1 MDPAPAALLPSRR
14 LLQFE
19 VVTVVLVAFAGAT
32 ATAVYLFAR
41 HVLASRQT
49 TLITTGIPGYT
60 SIDVLL
66 QCVLLI
72 AGSAA
77 VLLVAYVLA
86 RSDESLASIG
96 LRADS
101 LLGDLGQAILLTIA
115 MILLAGLVIGFSR
128 GVGLHPWSQ
137 PTARG
142 AGPAF
147 LPAAWV
153 TALRAGVVEEV
164 VVCGYLLHRLRQ
176 LGWNDNRALMTSV
189 AVRASYHL
197 YGGIVLVVF
206 TIAFGTIVGR
216 LYQHNRRLTPL
227 VLMHFFYDAALF
239 TLALT
244 R

>member
-1 MDPAPAALLPSRR
+1 MDPSPAALLPPKR

-19 VVTVVLVAFAGAT
+19 IVTVVLMAFAT
-32 ATAVYLFAR
+32 ATASALYLFAR
-41 HVLASRQT
+41 HVLSSRRT
-49 TLITTGIPGYT
+49 TLITTGIPGHT
-60 SIDVLL
+60 GIDVLL

-72 AGSAA
+72 AGSAV

-86 RSDESLASIG
+86 RSGESLGSTG
-96 LRADS
+96 LRGDALPADV
-101 LLGDLGQAILLTIA
+101 GQAILLTIA
-115 MILLAGLVIGFSR
+115 MIMLAGFVIGVLH
-128 GVGLHPWSQ
+128 GIGLQPWSE
-137 PTARG
+137 PTGRG
-142 AGPAF
+142 ADAAF
-147 LPAAWV
+147 LPVGWL

-176 LGWNDNRALMTSV
+176 LGWDDNRALMTSV
-189 AVRASYHL
+189 AVRASYHV
-197 YGGIVLVVF
+197 YGGGVLVVF
-206 TIAFGTIVGR
+206 TILFGLIVGR